1 MAESSVNG
9 LELVLTVGMGAI
21 MAAVLVGMD
30 FLDGQSAITFVSMV
44 VIGFIAV
51 RAVRGRKWTW
61 R

>member
-9 LELVLTVGMGAI
+9 LELVVTVGMGAI
-21 MAAVLVGMD
+21 MAVALIGMG
-30 FLDGQSAITFVSMV
+30 FLDGQSAVTFVSMV

>member
-30 FLDGQSAITFVSMV
+30 FLDGQSAVTFVSMS
-44 VIGFIAV
+44 VIGFIAM
-51 RAVRGRKWTW
+51 RTIRGRKWTW

>member
-9 LELVLTVGMGAI
+9 LELVVTVGMGAI
-21 MAAVLVGMD
+21 MAVALIGMEL
-30 FLDGQSAITFVSMV
+30 LDGQSAITFVSMV

-51 RAVRGRKWTW
+51 RVVRGRKWTW

>member
-9 LELVLTVGMGAI
+9 LELVVTVGMGAI
-21 MAAVLVGMD
+21 MAVALIGMGL
-30 FLDGQSAITFVSMV
+30 LDGQSAITFVSMV

-51 RAVRGRKWTW
+51 RVVRGRKWTW